1 MLEPKAIEAVSVKEY
16 RAGEIIVKEGDSNR
30 YFYAILQGEVQIYQL
45 DKPIRILTDRDVFGL
60 ENFYRGI
67 PYSTTAKATK
77 VSRIA
82 AYESECIE
90 DIAYSKPGL
99 VVTLLRSVFLQL
111 EQTTSVAES
120 NIQFSEV
127 ISLDMREYEDGDII
141 IEDGT
146 FGTEIYKLV
155 QAEVGLEVL
164 KKDVRVG
171 MITKPGEYFGEMSF
185 ILNEPRSATIRSAGR
200 SVIEVIPVQE
210 GTLEQLIREDPDV
223 ANKIITAM
231 AQRLKQANL
240 LIAK

>member
-1 MLEPKAIEAVSVKEY
+1 MLEPKAIEAVSVREY
-16 RAGEIIVKEGDSNR
+16 RPGEIIVKEGDSNR

-45 DKPIRILTDRDVFGL
+45 DKPIRILSDRDVFGL

-77 VSRIA
+77 ASRIA
-82 AYESECIE
+82 AYESECID
-90 DIAYSKPGL
+90 DIAFLKPGL
-99 VVTLLRSVFLQL
+99 VAMLLRSVFLQL

-120 NIQFSEV
+120 NIQFGDV
-127 ISLDMREYEDGDII
+127 ISLDMREYNDGDII

-146 FGTEIYKLV
+146 YGTEFYKLV
-155 QAEVGLEVL
+155 SSEVGLEVL
-164 KKDVRVG
+164 KKGVRVG

-200 SVIEVIPVQE
+200 SVVEVIPVQE
-210 GTLEQLIREDPDV
+210 GTLERLIGEDPEI
-223 ANKIITAM
+223 AGKMITAL